1 MSSIQE
7 HFLTFIHLSHPT
19 SFPIYRYY
27 TTTHNFITDICYPF
41 PPRLPCPFN
50 ISAATP
56 DGPVALPLF
65 ALNIANLTSS
75 ADITLP
81 STAASTLFNSSIL
94 SLFQLNFSNQ
104 LILQL
109 TTTNQ
114 LINQKEFFEC
124 QVHSRIP

>member
-1 MSSIQE
+1 MSCIQE
-7 HFLTFIHLSHPT
+7 HFPYLIHIYHPT

-41 PPRLPCPFN
+41 HPDSPAAFN

-65 ALNIANLTSS
+65 ALNIANLTSL

-94 SLFQLNFSNQ
+94 SLFQSNSSFSN
-104 LILQL
+104 
-109 TTTNQ
+109 
-114 LINQKEFFEC
+114 
-124 QVHSRIP
+124 